1 MNTAITPRR
10 RQPSFFQWCVRY
22 LFNFSLI
29 SIVGILVYI
38 LFFTDTSVQTTY
50 EYERQID
57 HLTQEIK
64 NENDSLEHYR
74 QLNHRLASDLYTIEK
89 EARENYHMQRPYEDV
104 YIIK

>member
-1 MNTAITPRR
+1 MTTPRR
-10 RQPSFFQWCVRY
+10 QRRTFLQWSIRY

-29 SIVGILVYI
+29 SIVGVLVYI

-50 EYERQID
+50 LYEVQID
-57 HLTQEIK
+57 NLQREIK

-74 QLNHRLASDLYTIEK
+74 QLNRRLASDLYTIEK

-104 YIIK
+104 YIVK